1 VIVNTQEDHTIAALN
16 ELVSVHL
23 AARCANN
30 GEFMAAMRDDA
41 KAALLSC
48 LPEGS
53 VIGDDIAVRA
63 EQNTADVMH
72 ICVPDYSVLDQFEKH
87 LTDEQLAKISGGA
100 FEIACVLSIIGVAVA
115 SIFIG
120 SVKAGALAS
129 SVAVT
134 IGAAVVIAA
143 SAGTVVFGT
152 ALGVGMAGG
161 LGAFNSD
168 QDVSV
173 GHAS

>member
-1 VIVNTQEDHTIAALN
+1 MNTQVQEDHTIAAVN
-16 ELVSVHL
+16 ELVSIHL
-23 AARCANN
+23 AAHCTNN

-53 VIGDDIAVRA
+53 IIGNDIAVRSV
-63 EQNTADVMH
+63 QNTADVVH
-72 ICVPDYSVLDQFEKH
+72 IGIPDYSVLGQFDEY
-87 LTDEQLAKISGGA
+87 LTDDQLAKISGGA

-120 SVKAGALAS
+120 TVKASALATT
-129 SVAVT
+129 VAVS
-134 IGAAVVIAA
+134 IGAAVVIA
-143 SAGTVVFGT
+143 GTIGTLAFGT
-152 ALGVGMAGG
+152 ALGVGMAAG
-161 LGAFNSD
+161 LGAFQSD

-173 GHAS
+173 GHVS